1 MIDTLEFFEELKE
14 TLEPTAAKK
23 IAELMGK
30 LYRELSNTVTK
41 TEFRELTEAV
51 KELTQAQR
59 RTEQGLE
66 DFKKA
71 TQENFNRVWQAID
84 ELADAQK
91 RTEARVEELA
101 EAQKRTEVRVE
112 ELAEA
117 QSKSEERL
125 TRLETAVKELT
136 EAQSK
141 SEQRLTRL
149 ETAVKE
155 LTEAQSKSE
164 QRLTRLENVVE
175 ELAEAQK
182 RTEQEVREL
191 AKGLKETRQ
200 MVGNLSDTVGY
211 GLEDRAMKSLP
222 ELFRQRY
229 SIEVKDRLVRKF
241 VKYNGK
247 HDEINIF
254 GLGKRRG
261 KKLYIIGE
269 AKSRLSKRH
278 VDDLIK
284 LVKRLENNEV
294 ISGERFLFIVT
305 YSARPETEEYA
316 RNKGVEVVWSFEV

>member
-14 TLEPTAAKK
+14 AIEPTAAKK
-23 IAELMGK
+23 IAEVMGK

-101 EAQKRTEVRVE
+101 EAQNKSEQRLTRLENAVE
-112 ELAEA
+112 KLAEA

-125 TRLETAVKELT
+125 TRLETAVEELT
-136 EAQSK
+136 EAQN
-141 SEQRLTRL
+141 
-149 ETAVKE
+149 
-155 LTEAQSKSE
+155 KSE

-222 ELFRQRY
+222 ELFRERY

-254 GLGKRRG
+254 GQGKRRG

-284 LVKRLENNEV
+284 LVKRLESNKV

-305 YSARPETEEYA
+305 YSARPEAEEYA

>member
-117 QSKSEERL
+117 QSKSE
-125 TRLETAVKELT
+125 
-136 EAQSK
+136 
-141 SEQRLTRL
+141 QRLTRL
-149 ETAVKE
+149 ENVVQELAEAQKRTEVRVEE

-305 YSARPETEEYA
+305 YSARPEAESMPATKALRLYGPL
-316 RNKGVEVVWSFEV
+316 RYSFNVL

>member
-14 TLEPTAAKK
+14 ALEPTAAKK

-41 TEFRELTEAV
+41 AEFRELTETV
-51 KELTQAQR
+51 K
-59 RTEQGLE
+59 
-66 DFKKA
+66 
-71 TQENFNRVWQAID
+71 
-84 ELADAQK
+84 
-91 RTEARVEELA
+91 
-101 EAQKRTEVRVE
+101 
-112 ELAEA
+112 
-117 QSKSEERL
+117 
-125 TRLETAVKELT
+125 
-136 EAQSK
+136 
-141 SEQRLTRL
+141 
-149 ETAVKE
+149 
-155 LTEAQSKSE
+155 
-164 QRLTRLENVVE
+164 

-211 GLEDRAMKSLP
+211 GLEDRAMKTLP
-222 ELFRQRY
+222 ELLRNRY
-229 SIEVKDRLVRKF
+229 TIEVKDKLVRKF

-254 GLGKRRG
+254 GQGKRRG

-305 YSARPETEEYA
+305 YSARPEAEEYA
-316 RNKGVEVVWSFEV
+316 RNKGVEVIWSFEV